1 MSFGRWY
8 VSQTNNKVLL
18 LKKKLPGFLP
28 TSKTSSL
35 LTYFELVSDYT
46 VALLKIEMLKWTN
59 QIPIFTTQRPQ
70 TARLRVDNQKGV
82 DF

>member
-35 LTYFELVSDYT
+35 LAYFELVSDYT
-46 VALLKIEMLKWTN
+46 VALLKIEMLKLG
-59 QIPIFTTQRPQ
+59 ILI
-70 TARLRVDNQKGV
+70 LSLKSLLCSKLSGV
-82 DF
+82 IISFVNI

>member
-35 LTYFELVSDYT
+35 LAYFELVSDFI
-46 VALLKIEMLKWTN
+46 VALLKIEMLKLGILILSLKSLLCSKLSGIISFVN
-59 QIPIFTTQRPQ
+59 I
-70 TARLRVDNQKGV
+70 
-82 DF
+82 

>member
-35 LTYFELVSDYT
+35 LAYFELVSDYT
-46 VALLKIEMLKWTN
+46 VALLKIEMLKLGILILSLKSLLCSKLSGIISFVN
-59 QIPIFTTQRPQ
+59 I
-70 TARLRVDNQKGV
+70 
-82 DF
+82 

>member
-35 LTYFELVSDYT
+35 LAYFELVSDYT
-46 VALLKIEMLKWTN
+46 VALLKIEMLKLG
-59 QIPIFTTQRPQ
+59 ILISS
-70 TARLRVDNQKGV
+70 LKSLLCSKLSGV
-82 DF
+82 IIGYH

>member
-35 LTYFELVSDYT
+35 LAYFELVSDYT
-46 VALLKIEMLKWTN
+46 VSLIKNRNAKVRNTYFIIE
-59 QIPIFTTQRPQ
+59 IPTLF
-70 TARLRVDNQKGV
+70 
-82 DF
+82 